1 MCCGKSR
8 AQWRSS
14 AIPRVAPPTLA
25 PQVAGAGA
33 PSAKSPSVTFEY
45 IGRTTLLVRGPVS
58 KRSYHFDKPGRRLEI
73 DARDSVSLVTV
84 PMLRRFEAAPSDEQ

>member
-14 AIPRVAPPTLA
+14 AIPRFAPPTLA
-25 PQVAGAGA
+25 PQVAGAAA
-33 PSAKSPSVTFEY
+33 PSAKPPAVTFEY

-58 KRSYHFDKPGRRLEI
+58 KRSYHFDHPGRRLEI
-73 DARDSVSLVTV
+73 DARDSPSLATV
-84 PMLRRFEAAPSDEQ
+84 PMLRRFGDTPSDE